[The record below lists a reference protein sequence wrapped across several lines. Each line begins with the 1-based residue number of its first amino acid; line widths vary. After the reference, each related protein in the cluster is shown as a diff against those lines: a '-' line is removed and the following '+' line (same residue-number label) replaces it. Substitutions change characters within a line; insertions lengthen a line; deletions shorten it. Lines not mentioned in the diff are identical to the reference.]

1 MRLVNLKNNLRQK
14 NCRFHN
20 LKVCMHF
27 IYKLSFGVIILV
39 FITTFF
45 SCSES
50 DKRSIEKSA
59 AAFDIK
65 QAEASIAQSNQA
77 FMKSFKAGDSV
88 AVANCYTTDAKTM
101 ASHLPSQKGKDAIM
115 HFISQVIKKGYRDFN
130 LSTTKIWGDSSIV
143 AEEGIYNISD
153 TAGKQVDKG
162 KYIVLWKQEAGNW
175 KMFRD
180 IWTTDLPDT
189 TSIYTTPLIRKNK

>member
-1 MRLVNLKNNLRQK
+1 MRLISKFK
-14 NCRFHN
+14 
-20 LKVCMHF
+20 F
-27 IYKLSFGVIILV
+27 IFILIG
-39 FITTFF
+39 FIAILF

-59 AAFDIK
+59 SAFDIK
-65 QAEASIAQSNQA
+65 QAEASIAQSNQL
-77 FMKSFKAGDSV
+77 FMKSFKAGDST
-88 AVANCYTTDAKTM
+88 AVANCFTTDAKAM
-101 ASHLPSQKGKDAIM
+101 ASHLPAQKGRDNII
-115 HFISQVIKKGYRDFN
+115 HFISQAMKKGYSGFN

-143 AEEGIYNISD
+143 AEEGAYTILDIS
-153 TAGKQVDKG
+153 GKEVDKG

-189 TSIYTTPLIRKNK
+189 TSVMVKPLTRKK